1 MCHNESVVEP
11 FYKNIFFSA
20 LKNTPS
26 LLSSNWAAVLVSV
39 LIFLA
44 TFVLRVA
51 RQKPWKTARS
61 WGERLTAV
69 RGHWKQN
76 VRGGALVVL
85 SAWTLVFLASL
96 AKTVYTDH
104 KSLSD
109 QVGCLREELAA
120 AHLLSGNASPPVAKA
135 GPVNVTRRAV
145 QKRISQ
151 FISSGNSLRNRWVP
165 NAFSPDQQRAWASS
179 VSDWHRSVEAYLKT
193 IPRGDIYLVRFRNQ
207 VGTLHGYP
215 GATTPEGFKGWD
227 MLMSDLTR
235 LNEFLEDPELGAP

>member
-1 MCHNESVVEP
+1 MGA
-11 FYKNIFFSA
+11 FYKNIFSLA

-26 LLSSNWAAVLVSV
+26 LLSSNWAGVLVSV

-44 TFVLRVA
+44 TFVLRVT
-51 RQKPWKTARS
+51 RKESWKTARN

-69 RGHWKQN
+69 RGDWKQN
-76 VRGGALVVL
+76 ARDGALVVL
-85 SAWTLVFLASL
+85 IAWTLVFLASL
-96 AKTVYTDH
+96 VKTVYTDH
-104 KSLSD
+104 KTLSD
-109 QVGCLREELAA
+109 QVDHLQKQLDT
-120 AHLLSGNASPPVAKA
+120 AHLVSRNASAPVAKA
-135 GPVNVTRRAV
+135 GSVNVTRRAI

-151 FISSGNSLRNRWVP
+151 FISSGNSLRNEWVP
-165 NAFSPDQQRAWASS
+165 NAFSPDQQRAWALCAW
-179 VSDWHRSVEAYLKT
+179 DWHKSVEAYLKT

-215 GATTPEGFKGWD
+215 GPTTPEGFKGWD